1 MAIFTRAAVCVAVA
15 TVLGAGGCAKSN
27 SAPSGSG
34 GGSGGGGTP
43 DPATTITIGTN
54 GVSPRTLTVPRGTQ
68 VTFVNGDSRSHVMAS
83 DPHPSHTN
91 CPELNAVGFLAAG
104 ASRQTSNLNTAMT
117 CGYHDHD
124 LPQNSSLQGSIT
136 VQ

>member
-1 MAIFTRAAVCVAVA
+1 MA
-15 TVLGAGGCAKSN
+15 TVARATAWIAIAALIGAGGCSKSD

-34 GGSGGGGTP
+34 NGPGSGGTP
-43 DPATTITIGTN
+43 DPATTITIGAN
-54 GVSPRTLTVPRGTQ
+54 GVSPRTITVPRGTQ

-91 CPELNAVGFLAAG
+91 CPELNAVGFLSAG
-104 ASRQTSNLNTAMT
+104 ATRQTSNLNTAMT